1 MGDTHKT
8 IQYQL
13 RMPEEMRERLKKS
26 AEQHNRSMNSDI
38 VARLEQSFNQPQ
50 NIALPDFVK
59 QGLVDI
65 INTQLANAQKEIEE
79 KVKTLKNLDEK
90 DVEEFIAY
98 QLNKKN

>member
-1 MGDTHKT
+1 MSE
-8 IQYQL
+8 ILQVNF
-13 RMPEEMRERLKKS
+13 RMPAELKEKLENS
-26 AEQHNRSMNSDI
+26 AKENGRSITSEL
-38 VARLEQSFNQPQ
+38 VTRLEQSFNQPQ

-98 QLNKKN
+98 QLNKRN

>member
-1 MGDTHKT
+1 MSE
-8 IQYQL
+8 ILQVNF
-13 RMPEEMRERLKKS
+13 RMPAELKEKLENS
-26 AEQHNRSMNSDI
+26 AKENGRSITSEL
-38 VARLEQSFNQPQ
+38 VTRLEQSFNQPQ

-90 DVEEFIAY
+90 DVEEFIEY
-98 QLNKKN
+98 QMNKRN

>member
-1 MGDTHKT
+1 MSE
-8 IQYQL
+8 ILQVNF
-13 RMPEEMRERLKKS
+13 RMPAELKEKLENS
-26 AEQHNRSMNSDI
+26 AKENGRSITSEL
-38 VARLEQSFNQPQ
+38 VTRLEQSFNQPQ

-90 DVEEFIAY
+90 DIEEFIAY

>member
-1 MGDTHKT
+1 MSGFA
-8 IQYQL
+8 QVNF
-13 RMPEEMRERLKKS
+13 RMPAELKEKLENS
-26 AEQHNRSMNSDI
+26 AKESGRSITSEL
-38 VARLEQSFNQPQ
+38 VTRLEQSFNQPQ

-90 DVEEFIAY
+90 DVEEFIEY
-98 QLNKKN
+98 QLNKRN

>member
-1 MGDTHKT
+1 MSE
-8 IQYQL
+8 ILQVNF
-13 RMPEEMRERLKKS
+13 RMPAELKEKLENS
-26 AEQHNRSMNSDI
+26 AKENGRSITSEL
-38 VARLEQSFNQPQ
+38 VTRLEQSFNQPQ

-90 DVEEFIAY
+90 DVEEFIAC

>member
-1 MGDTHKT
+1 MSE
-8 IQYQL
+8 ILQVNF
-13 RMPEEMRERLKKS
+13 RMPAELKEKLENS
-26 AEQHNRSMNSDI
+26 AKENGRSITSEL
-38 VARLEQSFNQPQ
+38 VTRLEQSFNQPQ

-90 DVEEFIAY
+90 DVEEFIEY
-98 QLNKKN
+98 QLNKRN

>member
-1 MGDTHKT
+1 MAT
-8 IQYQL
+8 IQFNL
-13 RMPEEMRERLKKS
+13 RVPEELKQKIDEAS
-26 AEQHNRSMNSDI
+26 AESGRSIN
-38 VARLEQSFNQPQ
+38 AEATYRLEQSFNQPQ

-90 DVEEFIAY
+90 DVEEFIEY
-98 QLNKKN
+98 QLNKRN

>member
-1 MGDTHKT
+1 MSGFA
-8 IQYQL
+8 QVNF
-13 RMPEEMRERLKKS
+13 RMPSGLKEKLENS
-26 AEQHNRSMNSDI
+26 AKENGRSITSELVI
-38 VARLEQSFNQPQ
+38 RLEQSFNQPQ

-90 DVEEFIAY
+90 DIEEFIAY

>member
-1 MGDTHKT
+1 MSE
-8 IQYQL
+8 ILQVNF
-13 RMPEEMRERLKKS
+13 RMPAELKEKLENS
-26 AEQHNRSMNSDI
+26 AKENGRSITSEL
-38 VARLEQSFNQPQ
+38 VTRLEQSFNEPQ

-98 QLNKKN
+98 QLNKRN

>member
-1 MGDTHKT
+1 MSGFA
-8 IQYQL
+8 QVNF
-13 RMPEEMRERLKKS
+13 RMPAELKEKLENS
-26 AEQHNRSMNSDI
+26 AKENGRSITSEL
-38 VARLEQSFNQPQ
+38 VTRLEQSFNQPQ

-90 DVEEFIAY
+90 DIEEFIAY

>member
-1 MGDTHKT
+1 MSE
-8 IQYQL
+8 ILQVNF
-13 RMPEEMRERLKKS
+13 RMPAELKEKLENS
-26 AEQHNRSMNSDI
+26 AKENGRSITSEL
-38 VARLEQSFNQPQ
+38 VTRLEQSFNQPQ

-65 INTQLANAQKEIEE
+65 INNQLTNAQKEIED
-79 KVKTLKNLDEK
+79 KVKALKNLDEK